1 MDKSVSHVL
10 QMVSVQFHDTFD
22 RPVGVAEVAEVA
34 EVEEEVVAVE
44 AVVEAVVE
52 EAVEAQA
59 LEP

>member
-22 RPVGVAEVAEVA
+22 RPLGVAA
-34 EVEEEVVAVE
+34 EVEEEAEEEVEEEAAEVE
-44 AVVEAVVE
+44 AE
-52 EAVEAQA
+52 EEAQA